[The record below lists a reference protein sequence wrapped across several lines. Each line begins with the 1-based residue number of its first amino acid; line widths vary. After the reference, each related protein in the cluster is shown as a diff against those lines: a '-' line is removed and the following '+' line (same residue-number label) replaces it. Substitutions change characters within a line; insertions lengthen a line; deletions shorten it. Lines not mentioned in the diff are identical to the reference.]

1 MGINKKFSTIRGW
14 EHETRANTISE
25 MSIWRQNIFVLFL
38 SFNWNLMIRHL
49 FICKASNRE
58 VRPGKPIKTVMIYSS
73 HSLRC
78 PGGLSSRRLYRF
90 GIIWNLT
97 NREIFKHNSTS
108 FYLLQL
114 FLGSVLSEFCFM
126 FLAFMAQAHFLYV
139 RWQNGHKRTLFF
151 CLNLGQTTMVRV

>member
-1 MGINKKFSTIRGW
+1 VGW
-14 EHETRANTISE
+14 
-25 MSIWRQNIFVLFL
+25 F
-38 SFNWNLMIRHL
+38 
-49 FICKASNRE
+49 
-58 VRPGKPIKTVMIYSS
+58 RPGKPIKTVMIYSS

-97 NREIFKHNSTS
+97 NRKIFKHNSTS

-151 CLNLGQTTMVRV
+151 CLNLGQTTMVRVYISMENSVSRLMDRPDQRPTDLT

>member
-1 MGINKKFSTIRGW
+1 VGW
-14 EHETRANTISE
+14 
-25 MSIWRQNIFVLFL
+25 F
-38 SFNWNLMIRHL
+38 
-49 FICKASNRE
+49 
-58 VRPGKPIKTVMIYSS
+58 RPGKPIKTVMIYSS

-151 CLNLGQTTMVRV
+151 CLNLGQTTMVRVYFYGEFCEPFDGPTDRATDRPDVIKIIYWHI